1 MAEAPQQGTLGT
13 VHNAATLLELLSD
26 GPAHQQLSDLAE
38 RSGLSLATVHRLLR
52 SLVAAGLAEQEPV
65 SSRYGLGPE
74 LVRLAER
81 YVARLPLVK
90 AAAPYLVELRERTG
104 ATVVLA
110 TLAGPEVLYL
120 DRIDGDD
127 PGGVYRDA
135 SRSRPAWEAA
145 AGRLLAAHADD
156 AGWSAATAGTDAT
169 DDDRGRWRADGHV
182 VLPPTP
188 PLDQLEVAAAVV
200 GADGTVRAAVA
211 ALTRVPDDGHGDV
224 AERLLPHLRQAAST
238 ISRAVGHG

>member
-38 RSGLSLATVHRLLR
+38 RSQMSLATVHRLLR

-90 AAAPYLVELRERTG
+90 AAAPYLVELRQRTG

-110 TLAGPEVLYL
+110 TLAGDEVLYL

-135 SRSRPAWEAA
+135 SRSRPALSSA

-156 AGWSAATAGTDAT
+156 VGWATATAGTDAT
-169 DDDRGRWRADGHV
+169 AAERERWRVAEHL
-182 VLPPTP
+182 VLAPTP
-188 PLDQLEVAAAVV
+188 PLGQLEVAAPVV
-200 GADGTVRAAVA
+200 GADGSARAAVA
-211 ALTRVPDDGHGDV
+211 ALTRVRDDDHERE
-224 AERLLPHLRQAAST
+224 AERLLPHLLQAAAT
-238 ISRAVGHG
+238 IARAVGHG

>member
-1 MAEAPQQGTLGT
+1 MAESPPGTLGT

-26 GPAHQQLSDLAE
+26 GPPHQQLSDLAE
-38 RSGLSLATVHRLLR
+38 RSQLSLATVHRLLR

-90 AAAPYLVELRERTG
+90 AAAPYVVELRQRTG
-104 ATVVLA
+104 ETVVVA
-110 TLAGPEVLYL
+110 TLTGTEVLYL

-127 PGGVYRDA
+127 AGGVYRDA
-135 SRSRPAWEAA
+135 SRTRAAWSSA

-156 AGWSAATAGTDAT
+156 ACWERILDGAGAHGSE
-169 DDDRGRWRADGHV
+169 RERWRSDDHV
-182 VLPPTP
+182 VLVAPP
-188 PLDQLEVAAAVV
+188 PLGQLEIAAPIVAASGGVS
-200 GADGTVRAAVA
+200 AAVA
-211 ALTRVPDDGHGDV
+211 VIARTLTDPQEDV
-224 AERLLPHLRQAAST
+224 VARIVPHLRQAATT
-238 ISRAVGHG
+238 ISRALGHA

>member
-1 MAEAPQQGTLGT
+1 MAESSRQGTLGT
-13 VHNAATLLELLSD
+13 VHNAAVLLDLLSD

-38 RSGLSLATVHRLLR
+38 RSQMSLATVHRLLR

-74 LVRLAER
+74 LLRLAER

-90 AAAPYLVELRERTG
+90 AAAPYLVALRQQTG

-110 TLAGPEVLYL
+110 TLAGREVLFL

-135 SRSRPAWEAA
+135 SRSRPAWQSA
-145 AGRLLAAHADD
+145 AGRLLAAHDT
-156 AGWSAATAGTDAT
+156 SAWERLAAEHDAT
-169 DDDRGRWRADGHV
+169 DGDRDGWREASHV
-182 VLPPTP
+182 VLTPAP
-188 PLDQLEVAAAVV
+188 PLGTLEVAAPLCAP
-200 GADGTVRAAVA
+200 DGTVVA
-211 ALTRVPDDGHGDV
+211 ALGVSLPTAADPDEEVARV
-224 AERLLPHLRQAAST
+224 LPYLRQAAST
-238 ISRAVGHG
+238 VSRSLTHV